1 MSSPGIIPP
10 NIPPVGNDVSGS
22 FVSGVKDT
30 GYFIFNKKTLTAI
43 VWIIVIAIILYLAT
57 SSF

>member
-30 GYFIFNKKTLTAI
+30 GYFIFNKNI
-43 VWIIVIAIILYLAT
+43 
-57 SSF
+57 